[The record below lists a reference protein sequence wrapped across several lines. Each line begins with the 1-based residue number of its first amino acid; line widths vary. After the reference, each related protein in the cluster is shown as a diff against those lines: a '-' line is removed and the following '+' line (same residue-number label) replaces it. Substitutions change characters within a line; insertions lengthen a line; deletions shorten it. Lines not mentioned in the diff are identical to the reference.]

1 MRITQLGHASLYVET
16 ADLRVL
22 VDPVLFDPFEEG
34 VFEVFPRRTVRW
46 EALPP
51 FEILFV
57 SHRHLDHF
65 DVATLSRCPRDVQ
78 VVIPD
83 DPIMAEAFDELGY
96 KSVERVRSFSTFTVG
111 STRFLVTPSE
121 APTPEHGLLVSD
133 PSGTFWNQVD
143 TVLGP
148 KQIDLVLEQSGVV
161 NLLLATWQ
169 PMLEI
174 AWQHNQPLS
183 FPWTAYER
191 LLANILRIRPTALAP
206 GSNGYCF
213 AGDASW
219 MNHIVFPQSRER
231 FLKDIVSMLPELEGS
246 TFAFDP
252 GDVLNL
258 RDGEVRFHHRESA
271 FVTSDE
277 RDPFELEFT
286 PPTARRPLRDAESVD
301 EEGDSQAVERFVQ
314 QHFPAF
320 IRDNPAL
327 FSSHRDWGVIYQL
340 EVAYKDRSSFWW
352 CDLSMPDARLTP
364 GKNPLANFM
373 TGITASALLGLL
385 AQRRG
390 WGSVIL
396 NGSCYHFHKVYGVW
410 KNGIVLPTHVEIFD
424 PIELIFPSEAASEAL
439 IRNQLG
445 EAMASDVFP
454 VIGPAG

>member
-1 MRITQLGHASLYVET
+1 MSKELEQKHQDIEQLCYFGMRAAFGRQHTRRL
-16 ADLRVL
+16 LRRRAEACIRRRL
-22 VDPVLFDPFEEG
+22 RTEREWISGDPF
-34 VFEVFPRRTVRW
+34 PTMRT
-46 EALPP
+46 
-51 FEILFV
+51 
-57 SHRHLDHF
+57 
-65 DVATLSRCPRDVQ
+65 
-78 VVIPD
+78 
-83 DPIMAEAFDELGY
+83 
-96 KSVERVRSFSTFTVG
+96 
-111 STRFLVTPSE
+111 
-121 APTPEHGLLVSD
+121 
-133 PSGTFWNQVD
+133 
-143 TVLGP
+143 
-148 KQIDLVLEQSGVV
+148 
-161 NLLLATWQ
+161 
-169 PMLEI
+169 
-174 AWQHNQPLS
+174 
-183 FPWTAYER
+183 
-191 LLANILRIRPTALAP
+191 
-206 GSNGYCF
+206 
-213 AGDASW
+213 
-219 MNHIVFPQSRER
+219 
-231 FLKDIVSMLPELEGS
+231 
-246 TFAFDP
+246 
-252 GDVLNL
+252 
-258 RDGEVRFHHRESA
+258 
-271 FVTSDE
+271 
-277 RDPFELEFT
+277 
-286 PPTARRPLRDAESVD
+286 
-301 EEGDSQAVERFVQ
+301 EGDSQAVERFVQ